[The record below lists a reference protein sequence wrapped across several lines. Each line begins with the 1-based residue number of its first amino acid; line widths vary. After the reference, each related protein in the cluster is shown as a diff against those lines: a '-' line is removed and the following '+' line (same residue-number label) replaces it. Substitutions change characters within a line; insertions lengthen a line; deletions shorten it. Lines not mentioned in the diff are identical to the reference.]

1 MVKRLNPPLQPPPP
15 RTSTDGLRG
24 VVSAWD
30 RRVAVGINVGHMR
43 PVLRDV
49 EARMLIH
56 ELREDRPGR
65 TQASARSAAAKI
77 EAENAQPP
85 TGTPVELAAE
95 EMVAVRHALD
105 EIGRARP

>member
-1 MVKRLNPPLQPPPP
+1 M
-15 RTSTDGLRG
+15 
-24 VVSAWD
+24 
-30 RRVAVGINVGHMR
+30 AVGINVGHMR

-49 EARMLIH
+49 EARILVH

-65 TQASARSAAAKI
+65 SQASARSAAAKI

-105 EIGRARP
+105 EIGRELGLDPTPNLRELRARLRVELERDERL